1 MGSSG
6 FTFKVKMNPAYQ
18 IIREHGLDE
27 NGSATERLRSTVD
40 RFCDPYIPFASG
52 GLKGKKT
59 YPNKH
64 SIKYVSP
71 YAHYHYKGK
80 MYISPKLGVSG
91 IVLKNGKWWSP
102 KGEKKKATSTKLQYN
117 GAPKRGPEW
126 DKRMMNDRGKEVCQD
141 VENFIKRGG
150 K

>member
-6 FTFKVKMNPAYQ
+6 FTFKVKMNPAAK
-18 IIREHGLDE
+18 IIKDHGLDE
-27 NGSATERLRSTVD
+27 NGSATERLRNTVD
-40 RFCDPYIPFASG
+40 RFCDPYIPFQSG

-80 MYISPKLGVSG
+80 KATGASR
-91 IVLKNGKWWSP
+91 P
-102 KGEKKKATSTKLQYN
+102 KGVKRRISGQSMNYN